1 MGDFFGALARVIVN
15 TALAFGSLV
24 ASALPSAA
32 PAEPPTPGP
41 AAASAPAVAHG
52 QLSSA
57 VPARILVRYRL
68 GVANDFADRLE
79 KGSGARKTGEIAQV
93 RVRVLQVPEGSEAS
107 AVRALAADPR
117 VEFAERDATVA
128 TTNTTPNDYWW
139 PNEWS
144 QVKTRTNAAWDLTRG
159 SSSVVIAVLDTGVD
173 LSQPDL
179 QGKLVAGFNVVSG
192 TSDPFDDNGHGTWT
206 AGVAGAASNNA
217 IGVASYCWG
226 CSLMPVKVLGADGTG
241 TTSAVASGIIWATDH
256 GARVIS
262 MSLAGTTGTSTLQSA
277 VQYAHSHGV
286 VLVAAA
292 GNYGNSSPTYPAA
305 YAEVLSVA
313 GTDPSD
319 ALYSWSNY
327 GSWVKL
333 AAPGCNYTTGRNGWY
348 GSFCGTSA
356 ATPAVAGI
364 VGLAF
369 SYAPAATNS
378 TVESTVESN
387 SIRLGSAVAYG
398 RVDAYAALVGLGAPA
413 ATGTPMPTASPSL
426 SPTPAPTVNPTPT
439 PTPPPPSATPTPTA
453 TSAPPPPTP
462 ATATYSGAINNK
474 NTSRSFILATGGG
487 AVAATLRFSKA
498 AALTLEAYSLDGALL
513 EAGTGGSPLPIE
525 FVVPAGSVQ
534 LVVSGTVQSS
544 FTLTVNYSSP

>member
-128 TTNTTPNDYWW
+128 ATNTTPNDYWW

-192 TSDPFDDNGHGTWT
+192 TPDPFDDNGHGTWT

-319 ALYSWSNY
+319 ALYSWSTY